1 MRGWQRE
8 GIQPMVPPNKER
20 YHRRSLRL
28 KGYDYSQA
36 GAYFITICTKNR
48 ECLLGEIKNGEII
61 LNEYGEIARK
71 EWIKSQIIRKE
82 MKLDEFIIMP
92 NHIHGIVIIDHVGAN
107 GRSPLRDF
115 RMEPKSISSFVA
127 GYKSSVTKQINLV
140 RKLPRFSVW
149 QQNYYEHII
158 RNETELNALREY
170 IVNNPLKW
178 DEDQENPN
186 KSK

>member
-1 MRGWQRE
+1 M
-8 GIQPMVPPNKER
+8 
-20 YHRRSLRL
+20 

-92 NHIHGIVIIDHVGAN
+92 NHIHGIVIIDHGTNIVGAN

-186 KSK
+186 KFK